1 MKNKKRFRA
10 DIILIVSLL
19 IISAAALTVILLTR
33 TQGGYAVVTLNG
45 KEVGKYSLSND
56 GEYSVGDGSNIIAIE
71 DGKVHMKHADCPDR
85 TCIKR
90 GSIFRSGESIT
101 CLPNRVNVYIT
112 GASENGA
119 ELVS

>member
-19 IISAAALTVILLTR
+19 VISAVSLTVILLTR
-33 TQGGYAVVTLNG
+33 TRGGYAVVTLDG
-45 KEVGKYSLSND
+45 KEVGKYSLSKD

-71 DGKVHMKHADCPDR
+71 DGKVYMKCADCPDK

-90 GSIFRSGESIT
+90 GNIYRSGESIT